1 MVKSLFGSKL
11 FFQGA
16 LISLALFS
24 ANCSGKT
31 YSTFF
36 QPFDLVFRRARQF
49 FCFSLFINGNAFDEH
64 AGDADLFKAG
74 DPGNGAAGC
83 ELPHY

>member
-1 MVKSLFGSKL
+1 MVRPNGANMVKSLFGSKL

-36 QPFDLVFRRARQF
+36 PAIRPDF
-49 FCFSLFINGNAFDEH
+49 
-64 AGDADLFKAG
+64 
-74 DPGNGAAGC
+74 
-83 ELPHY
+83 